1 MRKWMTLTAFIL
13 LAGCASAEQMAARDN
28 AQRQLDTREC
38 QQLGFTP
45 ATEGFANCLL
55 RLKEIRAQEA
65 NTDAMRRANAP
76 DPWGPWGPWGYR
88 PYRYR

>member
-1 MRKWMTLTAFIL
+1 MRKWLTLTAFIL

-28 AQRQLDTREC
+28 AQRQLDNREC

-55 RLKEIRAQEA
+55 RLKEIRVQEA

-76 DPWGPWGPWGYR
+76 DPWGPWGPWGPR
-88 PYRYR
+88 RYRY